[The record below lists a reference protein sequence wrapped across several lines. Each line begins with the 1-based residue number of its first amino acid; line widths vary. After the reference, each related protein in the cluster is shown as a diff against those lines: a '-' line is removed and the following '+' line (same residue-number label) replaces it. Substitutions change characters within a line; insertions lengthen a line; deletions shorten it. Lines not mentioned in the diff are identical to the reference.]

1 MLFPYGVSIW
11 GIHMGVPY
19 VEIEIELKIELK
31 LELKIQIKRTELPKA
46 SLSCFVIFYYRLKPF

>member
-1 MLFPYGVSIW
+1 MTSIE
-11 GIHMGVPY
+11 GIMNY
-19 VEIEIELKIELK
+19 MEIKIKIEIELELKIELK

>member
-1 MLFPYGVSIW
+1 MRS
-11 GIHMGVPY
+11 PY
-19 VEIEIELKIELK
+19 VEIEIELELKIEIKLELK